1 MLSEIIDSNILKREN
16 SFKEV
21 EVDHMEIMD
30 QENNLTD
37 DLFIVYYLILFCTSL
52 INFLINLSV
61 N

>member
-30 QENNLTD
+30 QENNSTD
-37 DLFIVYYLILFCTSL
+37 DFLIVYLSSHLYRFIV
-52 INFLINLSV
+52 
-61 N
+61 